1 MRVAGGTLAIA
12 LLTGVS
18 AAVAQ
23 TMTPVL
29 PPRFP
34 VYIDSHGALL
44 GPLAGGS
51 LEAPQLVFKL
61 NGSHVFALEL
71 RRLSRHGNAFGWRRT
86 PVWYEGAGCTGRMA
100 VDADRVGPWVG
111 RHVGVVE
118 YGTSLLLVSEPDPAV
133 QAFGAQSVRDADGAC
148 KAGTAT
154 GAFITVTPS
163 GIDLDDRFAEPFW
176 LEVRRI
182 GPSGG
187 LAPLAGVESR

>member
-1 MRVAGGTLAIA
+1 MRTGGRALVIA
-12 LLTGVS
+12 LLLS
-18 AAVAQ
+18 ASGAAAQ

-34 VYIDSHGALL
+34 VYVDSHGALL

-71 RRLSRHGNAFGWRRT
+71 KRLSRHGNAFGWRRT
-86 PVWYEGAGCTGRMA
+86 PVWYDGPACAGRAA

-118 YGTSLLLVSEPDPAV
+118 YATSVLLVSGPDPAL
-133 QAFGAQSVRDADGAC
+133 QPFAAQSVRDADGLC
-148 KAGTAT
+148 KSGTVNAT
-154 GAFITVTPS
+154 FIAVAPS

-182 GPSGG
+182 GPLSG
-187 LAPLAGVESR
+187 AQPDAEAR